1 LTRALLGE
9 LLFNFF
15 AAGRLGPLLALA
27 GFGTRFE
34 ETGFFAIGVLT
45 SRFFSAARRTPRGGC
60 HTGRDGTVSGTGLY
74 KLAISKDLNTIDPFI
89 ARHCSMPNC

>member
-1 LTRALLGE
+1 
-9 LLFNFF
+9 LFNFVGC
-15 AAGRLGPLLALA
+15 GRLGPLLALA

-45 SRFFSAARRTPRGGC
+45 SRYFSAARGTPGGGC

-74 KLAISKDLNTIDPFI
+74 KLLIAKDLNTIDPFS
-89 ARHCSMPNC
+89 ARQWLSSNY